1 LSRDRRQHQDRHQGA
16 GRAHRHDAFRRRRR
30 PARQQDRVG
39 RAPDPHSDRRRGGL
53 PGRPFAAQK
62 SRAGL
67 GHAARAPLRHR
78 VEKTRGTGGR
88 RPGRQ
93 DRYRLG
99 PSDPLLCAA
108 ALSDGEGSSYRC
120 ADLRHR
126 GRARW
131 RSRRVHGCDVGA
143 ARLRGHAGGGR
154 GRRLMKRVAFIGLGR
169 MGHGM
174 AGRYL
179 EAGFAVA
186 VWNRSRA
193 KAEALIARGAKWA
206 TSPEDAAIDADAVV
220 TMVADD
226 DASRAVW
233 LGQDGAAATMKAGTL
248 AIECSTVSYDH
259 ALDLARELR
268 SRGLV
273 YIDSPVTGLPDAA
286 AAGNLTLLVGADPAD
301 LEKARPFLAPL
312 SVTILYFGGVG
323 SGTVYK
329 LINNLMGA
337 IQIAGI
343 AEGLAIAE
351 QAGLDMK
358 LVVEAIESGVAAS
371 PQVIRHSKRMAARNF
386 DGATFTASLR
396 HKDAAYAVALAESL
410 LADAPVM
417 GRAA

>member
-1 LSRDRRQHQDRHQGA
+1 
-16 GRAHRHDAFRRRRR
+16 
-30 PARQQDRVG
+30 
-39 RAPDPHSDRRRGGL
+39 
-53 PGRPFAAQK
+53 
-62 SRAGL
+62 
-67 GHAARAPLRHR
+67 
-78 VEKTRGTGGR
+78 
-88 RPGRQ
+88 
-93 DRYRLG
+93 
-99 PSDPLLCAA
+99 
-108 ALSDGEGSSYRC
+108 
-120 ADLRHR
+120 
-126 GRARW
+126 
-131 RSRRVHGCDVGA
+131 
-143 ARLRGHAGGGR
+143 
-154 GRRLMKRVAFIGLGR
+154 MKRVAFIGLGR
-169 MGHGM
+169 MGQGM

-193 KAEALIARGAKWA
+193 KAEGLIARGARWA

-248 AIECSTVSYDH
+248 AIECSTVSYNH

-268 SRGLV
+268 GRGLV

-301 LEKARPFLAPL
+301 LQIARPYLAPL
-312 SVTILYFGGVG
+312 SATIRHFGGVG

-329 LINNLMGA
+329 LISNLMGA

-371 PQVIRHSKRMAARNF
+371 PQVIRHSKRMATRNF
-386 DGATFTASLR
+386 AGATFTAALR
-396 HKDAAYAVALAESL
+396 HKDAAYAVKLAESL
-410 LADAPVM
+410 LSSPPLLA
-417 GRAA
+417 RAAVEAYERAKAYAPDADEGKMIEIVSRPKQAGR